1 MSSLDVRVYYED
13 TDAGGVVYHANYL
26 KYIERART
34 EHLRELGFELSSLDQ
49 KSGLVFVVKSLKAE
63 YLSPAFLDDAIEVQ
77 TSIKS
82 MKHASLIFDQKI
94 TNIEKNTV
102 LFIAEVK
109 VVSVSKNN
117 LKPCAFPQE
126 ILEKLNGRK

>member
-63 YLSPAFLDDAIEVQ
+63 YLSPAFLDDAIVVQ

-102 LFIAEVK
+102 LFMAEVK

>member
-1 MSSLDVRVYYED
+1 MSSLDVRVYFED

-63 YLSPAFLDDAIEVQ
+63 YLSPAFLDDAIVVQ

-102 LFIAEVK
+102 LFMAEVK

-117 LKPCAFPQE
+117 LKPCAFPQA